1 MRFIG
6 HWTRLGWGGSCSNL
20 SKVCKAWISSVLY
33 GIWVLYPMFL
43 HEIGGSM
50 EDDSQCNSRKKSRCL
65 AVSLKTRDIT
75 YQLHLYGARC
85 WHDSHSGCQFQ
96 TFEQH
101 IIDQLTTFRQG
112 TVESPA
118 SPLRLRLCPQLQPWS
133 SGDQLNYIYIYQ
145 LFTPIIQRSNHDQT
159 QRSSPA
165 VHKDHQRSQDIPGV
179 KEFTTIST
187 AASMS
192 VISSFSSYCLVE
204 AQIHIY

>member
-133 SGDQLNYIYIYQ
+133 SGDQLNYIYINFSHQ
-145 LFTPIIQRSNHDQT
+145 SFKDQT
-159 QRSSPA
+159 MIKPKDQAQLCTKIIKDPRISQVSRNSPQSPQLRLCLSSR
-165 VHKDHQRSQDIPGV
+165 HSHH
-179 KEFTTIST
+179 T
-187 AASMS
+187 AW
-192 VISSFSSYCLVE
+192 
-204 AQIHIY
+204 